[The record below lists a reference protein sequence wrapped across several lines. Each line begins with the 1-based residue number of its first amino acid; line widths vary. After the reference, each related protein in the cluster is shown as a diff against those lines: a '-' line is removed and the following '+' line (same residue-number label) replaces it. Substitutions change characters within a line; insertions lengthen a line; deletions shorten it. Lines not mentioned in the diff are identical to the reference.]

1 MIRKAGFVLGLAV
14 LLVLVGS
21 CAGTRYIIDEDTR
34 HDFGDYQTYAWF
46 KLATPPDKA
55 EPPTR
60 ANAIL
65 TTRVKRAIDAE
76 LAGRGME
83 KGSVDE
89 ADFLVTYSIV
99 LQPRIVVY
107 HTGWSVPYAGW
118 GWGWPGWG
126 WGAGW
131 SGGRSTVDRYTEGTI
146 VVDVLDRDNRSLVW
160 RGIAE
165 GAFSRPNP
173 DDARIAK
180 VVGRVL
186 RDFPPM

>member
-1 MIRKAGFVLGLAV
+1 MSRIALVFTLAA
-14 LLVLVGS
+14 LLVVVGS
-21 CAGTRYIIDEDTR
+21 CAGTRYVVDQDTR
-34 HDFGDYQTYAWF
+34 HDFAGYSSYAWF
-46 KLATPPDKA
+46 KLASPPDKA
-55 EPPTR
+55 QPPTE
-60 ANAIL
+60 ASTIL
-65 TTRVKRAIDAE
+65 TRRVKRAIEGE

-83 KGSVDE
+83 KGPVE
-89 ADFLVTYSIV
+89 KADFLVTYSIV
-99 LQPRIVVY
+99 LQPRIVVT
-107 HTGWSVPYAGW
+107 HMGWSMPYA

-131 SGGRSTVDRYTEGTI
+131 TGGRSSVGRYTEGTI

-173 DDARIAK
+173 DEARIAK
-180 VVGRVL
+180 VIAKVM